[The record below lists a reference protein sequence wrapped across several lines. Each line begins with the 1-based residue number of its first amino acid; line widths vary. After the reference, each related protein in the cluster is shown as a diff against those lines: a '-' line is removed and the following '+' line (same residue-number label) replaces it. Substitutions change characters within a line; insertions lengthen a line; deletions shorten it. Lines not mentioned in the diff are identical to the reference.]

1 MKVLDF
7 GLAKAFQPDPES
19 DPSQSPT
26 LTAVATRA
34 GIIMGTA
41 AYMSPE
47 QAKGRP
53 VDKRSD
59 VWAFGAVLFE
69 MLTGTRAF
77 AGDDVSDTMAAVLRA
92 EVNLEKLP
100 DETPSRLRR
109 VLQASLQ
116 RDPRQRVH
124 DVADVRLAMEGAF
137 ETTVSVPA
145 DTATAAPQQFW
156 QRPGPALIA
165 MLLVAV
171 LTGLAGWSLRPTEP
185 RAITRFPYDLPP
197 NHVLRATTRGGSPFR
212 PTAVGS
218 SITRW
223 RGCTCGRWTRWRPD
237 CFQEPRNCSRAR
249 SSPRMGSHWP
259 MPAEPMG
266 S

>member
-1 MKVLDF
+1 
-7 GLAKAFQPDPES
+7 
-19 DPSQSPT
+19 
-26 LTAVATRA
+26 
-34 GIIMGTA
+34 MGTA

-92 EVNLEKLP
+92 EVYLEKLP

-197 NHVLRATTRGGSPFR
+197 NHVLRATTRGVLAVSPDGGRFVYN
-212 PTAVGS
+212 TAEGL
-218 SITRW
+218 
-223 RGCTCGRWTRWRPD
+223 
-237 CFQEPRNCSRAR
+237 
-249 SSPRMGSHWP
+249 
-259 MPAEPMG
+259 
-266 S
+266 